1 MGKSCMSSDLR
12 NDVQRANGKGEVNLE
27 NDSNNKNDVL
37 PSKYGCQILFQDTTL
52 EQVKDPSLPT
62 DAYLVYYKFQE
73 KICLDLCRG
82 GKRAD
87 IFDFTMTNMV
97 KILFKKYHGV
107 MVNVTL
113 ESGDINRLKR
123 KSENNSQIVGKNFP
137 TIFFLLRF
145 FKIVSKNTKLLA

>member
-87 IFDFTMTNMV
+87 IFDFYYDKYGKDSLQ
-97 KILFKKYHGV
+97 KISWGYGKCNPRIWGYKSPEKK
-107 MVNVTL
+107 
-113 ESGDINRLKR
+113 KR
-123 KSENNSQIVGKNFP
+123 K
-137 TIFFLLRF
+137 
-145 FKIVSKNTKLLA
+145 